1 MPWQFEWNWLG
12 YVWGFFVLFPLTL
25 ASVLAISEG
34 RDAAR
39 GKTPTGSVYGHQIMV
54 LLGMF
59 GAVFLGVLTIF
70 FWGWKTALMLLGGAV
85 AWSVLILF
93 LFALV
98 ERLFK

>member
-12 YVWGFFVLFPLTL
+12 YVWGFLVLFPLTYASLL
-25 ASVLAISEG
+25 AVSEG

-54 LLGMF
+54 LLGGF
-59 GAVFLGVLTIF
+59 GTVFIGLLTIF
-70 FWGWKTALMLLGGAV
+70 FWGWKTALMLSGSALV
-85 AWSVLILF
+85 WCVLIFL

>member
-12 YVWGFFVLFPLTL
+12 YVWGFLVLFPLTY
-25 ASVLAISEG
+25 ASLLAISEG

-39 GKTPTGSVYGHQIMV
+39 GKRPTGSVYGHQIMV
-54 LLGMF
+54 LLG
-59 GAVFLGVLTIF
+59 GLGTLFLGLLTIF
-70 FWGWKTALMLLGGAV
+70 FWGWITALMLSGGAL